1 MSVLLWASGRG
12 AGAQDRLCRTLAIAE
27 ALGARGIGTRIAL
40 PAEQAALGWLEA
52 AGMRNPVPLPDRGP
66 ELPHL
71 LAARGGAAAVVVDV
85 ERPLSRAEVRALS
98 AGRPVVVVEG
108 RGPGLA
114 EADIVVA
121 LERDA
126 RRSRALHG
134 PSWVP
139 LRRAVRLGRDLRAR
153 PHAVPIVLVHLD
165 ARDDDEAVER
175 VLAGVA
181 LARDAGVRLAG
192 RVIADPGAPVWSRL
206 AGLARRFELSPPV
219 AALPD
224 ASVASLVEADV
235 AVVAG
240 GMSAY
245 EAVACGAATI
255 AVGGARGISPLV
267 AGGAVMGVPAA
278 ADEERIAAAVTAL
291 AASAA
296 ARAALVGAG
305 HALVDARGAERIAD
319 ALVARLPPARTVDGG
334 ERRVG

>member
-1 MSVLLWASGRG
+1 
-12 AGAQDRLCRTLAIAE
+12 
-27 ALGARGIGTRIAL
+27 
-40 PAEQAALGWLEA
+40 
-52 AGMRNPVPLPDRGP
+52 
-66 ELPHL
+66 
-71 LAARGGAAAVVVDV
+71 
-85 ERPLSRAEVRALS
+85 
-98 AGRPVVVVEG
+98 
-108 RGPGLA
+108 
-114 EADIVVA
+114 
-121 LERDA
+121 
-126 RRSRALHG
+126 
-134 PSWVP
+134 
-139 LRRAVRLGRDLRAR
+139 
-153 PHAVPIVLVHLD
+153 
-165 ARDDDEAVER
+165 
-175 VLAGVA
+175 
-181 LARDAGVRLAG
+181 
-192 RVIADPGAPVWSRL
+192 VWSRL

-240 GMSAY
+240 GMAAY

-291 AASAA
+291 ATSAA
-296 ARAALVGAG
+296 ARAALVRAG

>member
-1 MSVLLWASGRG
+1 
-12 AGAQDRLCRTLAIAE
+12 
-27 ALGARGIGTRIAL
+27 
-40 PAEQAALGWLEA
+40 
-52 AGMRNPVPLPDRGP
+52 MRNPVLLPDRGP

-71 LAARGGAAAVVVDV
+71 LAARGGAGAVVVDV
-85 ERPLSRAEVRALS
+85 DRPLSRAEVRALS

-114 EADIVVA
+114 EVDMVVA
-121 LERDA
+121 LERDP

-134 PSWVP
+134 PAWVP
-139 LRRAVRLGRDLRAR
+139 LRRAVRLARDLRAR
-153 PHAVPIVLVHLD
+153 PHSVPIVLVRVD
-165 ARDDDEAVER
+165 ARDDAEAVER
-175 VLAGVA
+175 VLGGVA
-181 LARDAGVRLAG
+181 LARDAGARLAG

-206 AGLARRFELSPPV
+206 AGLARRYELSPPA

-240 GMSAY
+240 GMAAY
-245 EAVACGAATI
+245 EAVACDVATI

-267 AGGAVMGVPAA
+267 AGGAVVGVAAA

-291 AASAA
+291 VTSAGT
-296 ARAALVGAG
+296 RAALVRAG
-305 HALVDARGAERIAD
+305 RALVDGRGAERIAD
-319 ALVARLPPARTVDGG
+319 ELVARLASARTIDVG